1 MRDEV
6 RGPGGGR
13 ARWVAAAQAV
23 CTGRARLKAGGHR
36 ARAGRTWNMPP
47 NTVTLDVS
55 RLSGWLNATAF
66 CRVERRACDAGR
78 GAGREAGGRGAAA
91 ARAAV
96 RAACRAGRLEVGRLE
111 VGRSAGHGRRSAWA
125 EQRTLLE
132 ASCSMVITSRSSSV
146 VIEPELSLSKIEK
159 VSTTRGSPG

>member
-1 MRDEV
+1 MD
-6 RGPGGGR
+6 
-13 ARWVAAAQAV
+13 A
-23 CTGRARLKAGGHR
+23 
-36 ARAGRTWNMPP
+36 MS
-47 NTVTLDVS
+47 VTLDVS
-55 RLSGWLNATAF
+55 RLSGWLNAHAP
-66 CRVERRACDAGR
+66 CRIERRACDAGRGAGRGAGREAGGR

-91 ARAAV
+91 V
-96 RAACRAGRLEVGRLE
+96 RAACRAGDWRSGDWRLG
-111 VGRSAGHGRRSAWA
+111 AGHGWAERRAWA